1 MDLKSVKSAVGIWN
15 QKGKFIIEYFMGP
28 IILYLQWLTWQTVQT
43 LMHFEIKIQL
53 QLVIMQGIMQFSLTI
68 FFLLRREDSIPCNKS
83 KFFLRYHI
91 HIHRTFNDLG
101 PS

>member
-1 MDLKSVKSAVGIWN
+1 MDLRSVKSAVGIWN

-28 IILYLQWLTWQTVQT
+28 IIFYLQWLTWQTVQT

-68 FFLLRREDSIPCNKS
+68 FYSDVKIQFPATSQSSSSDIIFISIV
-83 KFFLRYHI
+83 LTY
-91 HIHRTFNDLG
+91 
-101 PS
+101 

>member
-1 MDLKSVKSAVGIWN
+1 MDLRSVKSAVGIWN

-28 IILYLQWLTWQTVQT
+28 IIFYLQWLTWQTVQT

-68 FFLLRREDSIPCNKS
+68 YSDVKIQVPATSQSSSSDIIFISIV
-83 KFFLRYHI
+83 LTY
-91 HIHRTFNDLG
+91 
-101 PS
+101 